1 MVIFRDVDFVFL
13 LEATDLRTKLGLNL
27 GRRLLQFFQ
36 RPLAAPS
43 ALKDNTQL
51 IVIDIVCVFVI
62 VINLLFIFTRKH
74 I

>member
-51 IVIDIVCVFVI
+51 IVINIVCVSVI
-62 VINLLFIFTRKH
+62 VLNLLFIFTRKH